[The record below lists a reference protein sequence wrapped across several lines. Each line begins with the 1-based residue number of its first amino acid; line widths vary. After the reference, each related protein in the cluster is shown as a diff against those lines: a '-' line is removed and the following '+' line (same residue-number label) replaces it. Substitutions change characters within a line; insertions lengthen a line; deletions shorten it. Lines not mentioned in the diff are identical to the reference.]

1 MVGNELETRIF
12 TYEEALES
20 FPEVRRLTEA
30 AVGGIEA
37 MVNAL
42 KSREEME
49 ARKAEMEAACRGV
62 VDEWMSQIRALGCET
77 KGLWLVDWDCG
88 VGYYCWRYPEASL
101 GHFHGYDEGFAGRVP
116 IN

>member
-1 MVGNELETRIF
+1 MVERAVEKRIF
-12 TYEEALES
+12 TYEEALEI
-20 FPEVRRLTEA
+20 FPEVRRLTAE

-42 KSREEME
+42 QSREEME
-49 ARKAEMEAACRGV
+49 ARKAEMEDACRGV
-62 VDEWMSQIRALGCET
+62 VDDWTRQVRDLGCET

-101 GHFHGYDEGFAGRVP
+101 GHFHDYDQGFASRVP